1 MKERWAIAVDFQGW
15 NRILLENYP
24 AIAFQGAGFEFDSD
38 NKRIRNL
45 LHDLFNRGSEIQE
58 GDLLGLT
65 RLFVSIVLDSA
76 GNYHFRFFL
85 SNIISH
91 MVHKNLWTSDEK
103 TLTEIGPRM
112 TLRVRRKN
120 IGADDIYKQAIKRKN
135 KQTQRIVVST
145 LTFRKRT

>member
-1 MKERWAIAVDFQGW
+1 MKGW
-15 NRILLENYP
+15 NKILLENYP

-38 NKRIRNL
+38 TKRIRNL
-45 LHDLFNRGSEIQE
+45 FHDLFNRGSEIQE

-65 RLFVSIVLDSA
+65 RLFVSVVLDAA

-91 MVHKNLWTSDEK
+91 MVHKSTWTSDER

-112 TLRVRRKN
+112 TLKVRRKN
-120 IGADDIYKQAIKRKN
+120 LAADDVYKQAIKRKN
-135 KQTQRIVVST
+135 KQTQRIVSRN
-145 LTFRKRT
+145 L